1 MNLFPALTNSLYK
14 EYRALVVSVARKR
27 LVRDDLADDCVQEVW
42 LRVALHE
49 AQGKPWPADLKNWLL
64 GIVVHVAADI
74 LRGELR
80 CARIGSIELSGEID
94 AASAKDDPAPASA
107 IHDEQEHRLK
117 LAREAM
123 SRLRTEDATIVR
135 LHHERDMTFPAIAA
149 LLKLPLEH
157 VKYRYRKGRSRLKQL
172 THTHTQAWARGVI
185 PLTAIFSNF
194 SAPIGLRETT
204 NLIEDLIGD

>member
-1 MNLFPALTNSLYK
+1 MNENHGLLRTLYNR
-14 EYRALVVSVARKR
+14 YGAIVASAARNR
-27 LVRDDLADDCVQEVW
+27 LVRGDLAVDCFQEVW

-49 AQGKPWPADLKNWLL
+49 AQGKPWPTDPKNWLL
-64 GIVVHVAADI
+64 GVVYHVSSEI
-74 LRGELR
+74 LRRESR
-80 CARIGSIELSGEID
+80 RAVIVSIESLEEID

-149 LLKLPLEH
+149 LLKLPLER
-157 VKYRYRKGRSRLKQL
+157 VKHRYRKGLSRLKQL
-172 THTHTQAWARGVI
+172 THTHKRWRA
-185 PLTAIFSNF
+185 
-194 SAPIGLRETT
+194 E
-204 NLIEDLIGD
+204 